1 VCVAAHT
8 TVRRHTM
15 PRATSTPPTRAIARA
30 SSSSP
35 RERADTSARQRTNAR
50 SRAELVRLV
59 PCAGELARAEALGV
73 GGTRDEDD
81 GEDDRGAH
89 AVRRRAFFATNVI
102 GAVGAMCAGLENA
115 AEAFEDVPK
124 DYARLARDV
133 VDALTKSLEYDAANA
148 GASPGER
155 YKFAEPAKAAVKAY
169 IAYGTGNGPTS
180 VSATTSY
187 ADITEALRELS
198 SFYKKNGATAQMAS
212 DTRERILAKLN
223 EARES
228 LPPPEPTIM
237 DKLFAIGV
245 TPSAE

>member
-1 VCVAAHT
+1 
-8 TVRRHTM
+8 M
-15 PRATSTPPTRAIARA
+15 
-30 SSSSP
+30 
-35 RERADTSARQRTNAR
+35 
-50 SRAELVRLV
+50 
-59 PCAGELARAEALGV
+59 
-73 GGTRDEDD
+73 
-81 GEDDRGAH
+81 
-89 AVRRRAFFATNVI
+89 
-102 GAVGAMCAGLENA
+102 
-115 AEAFEDVPK
+115 PK

>member
-1 VCVAAHT
+1 MT
-8 TVRRHTM
+8 
-15 PRATSTPPTRAIARA
+15 RATSTPPARALTRA
-30 SSSSP
+30 SSSTS
-35 RERADTSARQRTNAR
+35 RERAETVARQRTNAR
-50 SRAELVRLV
+50 SRANLVRLA

-73 GGTRDEDD
+73 DATVAETNDD
-81 GEDDRGAH
+81 VEDDRDAH
-89 AVRRRAFFATNVI
+89 AVRRRAFFATNII
-102 GAVGAMCAGLENA
+102 GTVGAMCAGLENA

-148 GASPGER
+148 DASPGER

-169 IAYGTGNGPTS
+169 IAYGTGSGPTS

-212 DTRERILAKLN
+212 DTRERILAKLS

-245 TPSAE
+245 TPTPE